1 MRATLR
7 VLGAAAALTLALA
20 GQATAAD
27 NSSLNVVKVDGRNV
41 ELLMTFVPKEVV
53 TAQTPVS
60 ATLEVEGRQLAAPAR
75 VVIDDQLPTTAI
87 LVMDT
92 SGSMKG
98 DQMAAA
104 QDAAN
109 KFLDGLPDTVQTGLV
124 TFNDGIAVLAQPT
137 TDRGAVKDQIAAIKT
152 GGHTALYDG
161 VLAALDLVPAGTK
174 ARLLVL
180 SDGGDSVSKASL
192 AEATAAIQ
200 ASGLPVDVVA
210 IDPTAKE
217 EQALRDLSTPNAGN
231 LRTAK
236 TASDLAPAFTAAS
249 TKYAARA
256 FITGKVPVGVEA
268 QGKPVSAQ
276 VRVADQAFDA
286 SATLPDDPSLSATAA
301 DPDANA
307 VSLPVNQPL
316 PPIEEAGTFVP
327 LVLGLLAI
335 GIVLLIVFLVR
346 TVKGERKS
354 RSRLNQVLNYQV
366 SVGGQGTV
374 GEPPGIMASMVL
386 WLDGVLARR
395 SSYRAT
401 ITKIGA
407 ADFSFLPATWLL
419 VRLGIIVV
427 LFVVLS
433 VLLQSLLLGV
443 LLAVVAGWVLSNMW
457 LRSRAERRRK
467 AFSNELPDFLL
478 LLASGLRA
486 GLSFTSALDSAAAE
500 GPGEVGRQM
509 RRALGEV
516 QLGAQLD
523 VALTACAE
531 RMDSE
536 DLRWTVTA
544 LSIQREVGGNLS
556 TILEAAAESI
566 KARYALRR
574 EVATLSAEGKLSAYV
589 LVALP
594 LGIFAF
600 LALFRRDYIA
610 TLWSTPMGLVMLF
623 AICVL
628 ILVGWVWMRSIV
640 RIKV

>member
-20 GQATAAD
+20 GQASAAD

-124 TFNDGIAVLAQPT
+124 TFNDGIEVLAQPT
-137 TDRGAVKDQIAAIKT
+137 TDRGAVKDQIAAIKS

-192 AEATAAIQ
+192 AQATDAIQ

-307 VSLPVNQPL
+307 VSLPVNKPL
-316 PPIEEAGTFVP
+316 PPVEEAGTFVP

-335 GIVLLIVFLVR
+335 AIVLLIVFLVR

-366 SVGGQGTV
+366 SVGGQTTV

-395 SSYRAT
+395 SSYRTT

-433 VLLQSLLLGV
+433 VLLQSLLLGL

-523 VALTACAE
+523 EALTACAE

-566 KARYALRR
+566 KGRYALRR

>member
-20 GQATAAD
+20 GQASAAD

-124 TFNDGIAVLAQPT
+124 TFNDGIEVLAQPT
-137 TDRGAVKDQIAAIKT
+137 TDRGAVKDQIAAIKS

-192 AEATAAIQ
+192 AQATDAIQ

-307 VSLPVNQPL
+307 VSLPVNKPL
-316 PPIEEAGTFVP
+316 PPVEEAGTFVP

-335 GIVLLIVFLVR
+335 AIVLLIVFLVR

-366 SVGGQGTV
+366 SVGGQTTV

-395 SSYRAT
+395 SSYRTT

-433 VLLQSLLLGV
+433 VLLQSLLLGL
-443 LLAVVAGWVLSNMW
+443 LLAAVAGWVLSNMW

-523 VALTACAE
+523 EALTACAE

-566 KARYALRR
+566 KGRYALRR

>member
-1 MRATLR
+1 
-7 VLGAAAALTLALA
+7 
-20 GQATAAD
+20 
-27 NSSLNVVKVDGRNV
+27 
-41 ELLMTFVPKEVV
+41 
-53 TAQTPVS
+53 
-60 ATLEVEGRQLAAPAR
+60 
-75 VVIDDQLPTTAI
+75 
-87 LVMDT
+87 
-92 SGSMKG
+92 
-98 DQMAAA
+98 
-104 QDAAN
+104 
-109 KFLDGLPDTVQTGLV
+109 
-124 TFNDGIAVLAQPT
+124 
-137 TDRGAVKDQIAAIKT
+137 
-152 GGHTALYDG
+152 
-161 VLAALDLVPAGTK
+161 VPAGTK

-192 AEATAAIQ
+192 AQATDAIQ

-307 VSLPVNQPL
+307 VSLPVNKPL
-316 PPIEEAGTFVP
+316 PPVEEAGTFVP

-335 GIVLLIVFLVR
+335 AIVLLIVFLVR

-366 SVGGQGTV
+366 SVGGQTTV

-395 SSYRAT
+395 SSYRTT

-433 VLLQSLLLGV
+433 VLLQSLLLGL

-523 VALTACAE
+523 EALTACAE

-566 KARYALRR
+566 KGRYALRR